1 MMDIKDARK
10 VINDLENKPFLCSD
24 TEIQTESGSIITRKE
39 VKKNG
44 DQKRTEGKSNMHRSQ
59 A

>member
-10 VINDLENKPFLCSD
+10 VINDLESKPCFCSG
-24 TEIQTESGSIITRKE
+24 TEIRTDSGYIITRKE
-39 VKKNG
+39 VKENG
-44 DQKRTEGKSNMHRSQ
+44 DQKRTESKSNMHRSK

>member
-10 VINDLENKPFLCSD
+10 VINDLESKPFFCSG
-24 TEIQTESGSIITRKE
+24 TEIRTDSGYIIARKE
-39 VKKNG
+39 VKENG
-44 DQKRTEGKSNMHRSQ
+44 DQKRTESKSNMHRSK

>member
-10 VINDLENKPFLCSD
+10 VIDDLENKPFLCSG
-24 TEIQTESGSIITRKE
+24 TEIQTESGYVITRKE

-44 DQKRTEGKSNMHRSQ
+44 DQKRTESKSNMYRSQ

>member
-24 TEIQTESGSIITRKE
+24 TEIQTESGYIITRKE
-39 VKKNG
+39 VKTNG

>member
-10 VINDLENKPFLCSD
+10 VINDLENKPFFFIY
-24 TEIQTESGSIITRKE
+24 TEIQTESGYIITRKE

-44 DQKRTEGKSNMHRSQ
+44 DQKRTEGKSNMHRSK